1 MKKTDF
7 EKIQQKSEAKIR
19 RDILANK
26 IPHPFNNKFYK
37 DMTLDDKIA
46 IGVNSI
52 KEFINAIDNNHLN
65 DFLKLITEIKEKFGL
80 SDEQIDNIF
89 NDIYPKYKKQIDYL
103 MNLLKNKIN
112 H

>member
-1 MKKTDF
+1 MNKF

-19 RDILANK
+19 SDIITNK

-46 IGVNSI
+46 IGTNSI
-52 KEFINAIDNNHLN
+52 KEFINAIDNNNFN
-65 DFLKLITEIKEKFGL
+65 DFLSLITEIKKFNL
-80 SDEQIDNIF
+80 NDEQIDNIF
-89 NDIYPKYKKQIDYL
+89 NDLYPKYKKQIDYL
-103 MNLLKNKIN
+103 ITLFKTKIK

>member
-1 MKKTDF
+1 MNKFD
-7 EKIQQKSEAKIR
+7 KIQQKSEAKIR
-19 RDILANK
+19 SDILANK

-52 KEFINAIDNNHLN
+52 KEFINAIDNEHFNN
-65 DFLKLITEIKEKFGL
+65 FLKLIAEIKEKFDL
-80 SDEQIDNIF
+80 SDEQIDDIF

-103 MNLLKNKIN
+103 RTLLKSKIN